1 VYDCKISTKLERVI
15 MLYPVFLFVIAGL
28 FGTLLALRLMA
39 IDAQEQRSSLTR
51 RGRIVVGISWGIVI
65 ALIVVVINGS
75 WWNCDT
81 ATCSFVW
88 GY

>member
-1 VYDCKISTKLERVI
+1 

-51 RGRIVVGISWGIVI
+51 RGRIVVGIFWGIVI

-81 ATCSFVW
+81 TTCSFKW

>member
-1 VYDCKISTKLERVI
+1 
-15 MLYPVFLFVIAGL
+15 MLYPVILFVVSAL
-28 FGTLLALRLMA
+28 LGTLLALRLMA

-51 RGRIVVGISWGIVI
+51 RGRIVAGLLIGSAI
-65 ALIVVVINGS
+65 AVFVVTLNGM

-81 ATCSFVW
+81 ASNTCNFFW